1 MEVRVVR
8 NFKPIARQSA
18 GFAACRP
25 YITVFVS
32 QRPLSMRQE

>member
-1 MEVRVVR
+1 MEVCVVR
-8 NFKPIARQSA
+8 NFKLIARQSA
-18 GFAACRP
+18 GFGGRP